1 MKTKELFRDDS
12 YLQSCTTTVTA
23 IGENCVFVDQTVF
36 YPLGG
41 GQPGDTGTIR
51 WDGGSAKIID
61 ARYIDGDIGHVLED
75 GAERPAVASVVELT
89 LDWERRYVH
98 MRMHTAMH
106 LLGSILQYG
115 VTGGNISA
123 AKSRLDFDMTDT
135 VDKEAVS
142 EALAALVAAD
152 HAVSCHWISEE
163 ELDANPDLVRTMSV
177 QPPRGKGAIRLL
189 EIEGVDLQPCGGTH
203 VRSTSEVGAIRI
215 GKVEKKG
222 RQNRRVNIHL
232 DG

>member
-1 MKTKELFRDDS
+1 MTKELFREDS
-12 YLQSCTTTVTA
+12 YLKSSTATVTEC
-23 IGENCVFVDQTVF
+23 GDGFVRFDQTIF

-41 GQPGDTGTIR
+41 GQPGDTGTIT
-51 WDGGSAKIID
+51 WDDGSATIVD
-61 ARYIDGDIGHVLED
+61 TRYVDGDIGHVLED
-75 GAERPAVASVVELT
+75 GATYPPVGSSVELE
-89 LDWERRYVH
+89 LDWDRRYRH

-123 AKSRLDFDMTDT
+123 EKSRLDFNMEDT
-135 VDKEAVS
+135 VDKQAVG
-142 EALAALVAAD
+142 EALGKLVAGD
-152 HAVSCHWISEE
+152 HAVSCRWISEE
-163 ELDANPDLVRTMSV
+163 ELDANPELVRTMSV

-189 EIEGVDLQPCGGTH
+189 EIENTDLQPCGGTH
-203 VRSTSEVGAIRI
+203 LRSTAEVGAVRI

-232 DG
+232 DD